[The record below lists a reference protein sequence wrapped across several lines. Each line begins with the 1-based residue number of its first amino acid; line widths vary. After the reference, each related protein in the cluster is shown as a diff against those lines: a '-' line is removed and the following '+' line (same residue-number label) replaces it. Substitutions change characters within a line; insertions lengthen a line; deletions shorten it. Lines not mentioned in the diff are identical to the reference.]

1 MQYIILDMEWNQPW
15 PGSYSAKKALPSPM
29 RGEIVQIGAV
39 RMTQEQQVAD
49 EFQILIRPKYFKK
62 MNRKVASLTGI
73 RDSLLREKG
82 VSFPEAAAQFAAWCG
97 EDCVF
102 LTWGFDDITIL
113 RENLAV
119 FGLESGWTAR
129 WYNAQLI
136 FNAQTD
142 GSGAQKALSTAMQ
155 MMDIAPT
162 RAAHDALG
170 DAYHTALV
178 CQKLRLAEGIA
189 AYEAAVQAH
198 ENGFHGAELPGCVQR
213 AVFHGYADKTAALG
227 AMSGQENL
235 CPVCGGQM
243 TAGKW
248 YPQQGRRY
256 LSRARCETDG
266 EFYIRIR
273 LVQED
278 GTLTQSWLILNGQ
291 RNEAG
296 LGGFHIWQN
305 WDEIPAEQREGFV
318 ESGMLGQSSIG
329 EYNVVEYTRG
339 GLSVHVLRPM
349 ADGTEFSGDYDGAI
363 TGVYAS
369 DPNLATTRGLPP
381 GDPWE
386 KVEQVYDGRFADTL
400 SLRLD
405 EEDNIVELGLH
416 SPYYDSPPAG
426 CRTLSD
432 QHMFHDWMA
441 HPENAPDNWNPV
453 TKALDD

>member
-15 PGSYSAKKALPSPM
+15 PGSYSAKKTLPSPM

-49 EFQILIRPKYFKK
+49 EFQILIRPQYFKK

-82 VSFPEAAAQFAAWCG
+82 VSFPEAAAQFEAWCG
-97 EDCVF
+97 EDYVF

-119 FGLESGWTAR
+119 FGLASGWTAR

-142 GSGAQKALSTAMQ
+142 GSSSQKALSTAMQ

-178 CQKLRLAEGIA
+178 CRQLRLAEGIA

-213 AVFHGYADKTAALG
+213 AVFHGYADKAAALS
-227 AMSGQENL
+227 AMSGTENR

-248 YPQQGRRY
+248 YTQQGRRY
-256 LSRARCETDG
+256 LSRAKCETDG
-266 EFYIRIR
+266 EFYIRVR
-273 LVQED
+273 LVHED
-278 GTLTQSWLILNGQ
+278 GALRVSRLVYEPTEQVTKSYAALSQKP
-291 RNEAG
+291 RPRRARRRRPARVKAK
-296 LGGFHIWQN
+296 
-305 WDEIPAEQREGFV
+305 PAEPKNG
-318 ESGMLGQSSIG
+318 
-329 EYNVVEYTRG
+329 
-339 GLSVHVLRPM
+339 
-349 ADGTEFSGDYDGAI
+349 
-363 TGVYAS
+363 
-369 DPNLATTRGLPP
+369 
-381 GDPWE
+381 
-386 KVEQVYDGRFADTL
+386 
-400 SLRLD
+400 
-405 EEDNIVELGLH
+405 
-416 SPYYDSPPAG
+416 
-426 CRTLSD
+426 
-432 QHMFHDWMA
+432 
-441 HPENAPDNWNPV
+441 
-453 TKALDD
+453 

>member
-213 AVFHGYADKTAALG
+213 AVFHGYA
-227 AMSGQENL
+227 
-235 CPVCGGQM
+235 
-243 TAGKW
+243 AGKW

-256 LSRARCETDG
+256 LSRARCEADG

-278 GTLTQSWLILNGQ
+278 GALRVSRLVYEPTEQVAKSYAALSQKP
-291 RNEAG
+291 RPHRARRRR
-296 LGGFHIWQN
+296 FARVKPK
-305 WDEIPAEQREGFV
+305 PAEPKNG
-318 ESGMLGQSSIG
+318 
-329 EYNVVEYTRG
+329 
-339 GLSVHVLRPM
+339 
-349 ADGTEFSGDYDGAI
+349 
-363 TGVYAS
+363 
-369 DPNLATTRGLPP
+369 
-381 GDPWE
+381 
-386 KVEQVYDGRFADTL
+386 
-400 SLRLD
+400 
-405 EEDNIVELGLH
+405 
-416 SPYYDSPPAG
+416 
-426 CRTLSD
+426 
-432 QHMFHDWMA
+432 
-441 HPENAPDNWNPV
+441 
-453 TKALDD
+453 

>member
-1 MQYIILDMEWNQPW
+1 M
-15 PGSYSAKKALPSPM
+15 
-29 RGEIVQIGAV
+29 
-39 RMTQEQQVAD
+39 
-49 EFQILIRPKYFKK
+49 
-62 MNRKVASLTGI
+62 
-73 RDSLLREKG
+73 
-82 VSFPEAAAQFAAWCG
+82 
-97 EDCVF
+97 F

-178 CQKLRLAEGIA
+178 CQHLRLAEGIA

-227 AMSGQENL
+227 AMSGQENR

-256 LSRARCETDG
+256 LSRARCEADG

-278 GTLTQSWLILNGQ
+278 GALRVSRLVYEPTEQVAKSYAALSQKP
-291 RNEAG
+291 RPHRARRRR
-296 LGGFHIWQN
+296 FARVKPK
-305 WDEIPAEQREGFV
+305 PAEPKNG
-318 ESGMLGQSSIG
+318 
-329 EYNVVEYTRG
+329 
-339 GLSVHVLRPM
+339 
-349 ADGTEFSGDYDGAI
+349 
-363 TGVYAS
+363 
-369 DPNLATTRGLPP
+369 
-381 GDPWE
+381 
-386 KVEQVYDGRFADTL
+386 
-400 SLRLD
+400 
-405 EEDNIVELGLH
+405 
-416 SPYYDSPPAG
+416 
-426 CRTLSD
+426 
-432 QHMFHDWMA
+432 
-441 HPENAPDNWNPV
+441 
-453 TKALDD
+453 

>member
-155 MMDIAPT
+155 MMDIEPT

-178 CQKLRLAEGIA
+178 CQRLRLAEGIA
-189 AYEAAVQAH
+189 AYDAA
-198 ENGFHGAELPGCVQR
+198 
-213 AVFHGYADKTAALG
+213 
-227 AMSGQENL
+227 
-235 CPVCGGQM
+235 CGGQM

-248 YPQQGRRY
+248 YTQQGRRY
-256 LSRARCETDG
+256 LTKAHCETDG
-266 EFYIRIR
+266 DFYIRVR
-273 LVQED
+273 LVHED
-278 GTLTQSWLILNGQ
+278 
-291 RNEAG
+291 EA
-296 LGGFHIWQN
+296 LRVSRLVYEPTEQVAKSYAALAQKPRARRPRRRRSARVKAK
-305 WDEIPAEQREGFV
+305 PAE
-318 ESGMLGQSSIG
+318 
-329 EYNVVEYTRG
+329 
-339 GLSVHVLRPM
+339 P
-349 ADGTEFSGDYDGAI
+349 
-363 TGVYAS
+363 
-369 DPNLATTRGLPP
+369 
-381 GDPWE
+381 
-386 KVEQVYDGRFADTL
+386 K
-400 SLRLD
+400 
-405 EEDNIVELGLH
+405 
-416 SPYYDSPPAG
+416 
-426 CRTLSD
+426 
-432 QHMFHDWMA
+432 
-441 HPENAPDNWNPV
+441 NP
-453 TKALDD
+453 

>member
-1 MQYIILDMEWNQPW
+1 M
-15 PGSYSAKKALPSPM
+15 
-29 RGEIVQIGAV
+29 
-39 RMTQEQQVAD
+39 
-49 EFQILIRPKYFKK
+49 
-62 MNRKVASLTGI
+62 
-73 RDSLLREKG
+73 
-82 VSFPEAAAQFAAWCG
+82 
-97 EDCVF
+97 F

-178 CQKLRLAEGIA
+178 CQHLRLADGIA

-198 ENGFHGAELPGCVQR
+198 ENSFHGAELPGCVRR

-227 AMSGQENL
+227 AMSGQENR
-235 CPVCGGQM
+235 CPVCGEQM

-278 GTLTQSWLILNGQ
+278 GTLRVSRL
-291 RNEAG
+291 
-296 LGGFHIWQN
+296 
-305 WDEIPAEQREGFV
+305 
-318 ESGMLGQSSIG
+318 
-329 EYNVVEYTRG
+329 
-339 GLSVHVLRPM
+339 
-349 ADGTEFSGDYDGAI
+349 
-363 TGVYAS
+363 VYE
-369 DPNLATTRGLPP
+369 PT
-381 GDPWE
+381 
-386 KVEQVYDGRFADTL
+386 EQVMKSYTAL
-400 SLRLD
+400 SQKPRA
-405 EEDNIVELGLH
+405 H
-416 SPYYDSPPAG
+416 RARRRRPA
-426 CRTLSD
+426 R
-432 QHMFHDWMA
+432 
-441 HPENAPDNWNPV
+441 V
-453 TKALDD
+453 KAKPTEPKNG

>member
-256 LSRARCETDG
+256 LSRARCEADG

-273 LVQED
+273 LV
-278 GTLTQSWLILNGQ
+278 W
-291 RNEAG
+291 AG
-296 LGGFHIWQN
+296 LLAERGIALCDLLGRLVDQ
-305 WDEIPAEQREGFV
+305 PADAQRTV
-318 ESGMLGQSSIG
+318 LLHQPPQARPRQSEARRPEKRIK
-329 EYNVVEYTRG
+329 RG
-339 GLSVHVLRPM
+339 KAVRPSLAAIYAYIRNSAMILDLSSARK
-349 ADGTEFSGDYDGAI
+349 
-363 TGVYAS
+363 
-369 DPNLATTRGLPP
+369 RGRI
-381 GDPWE
+381 DI
-386 KVEQVYDGRFADTL
+386 F
-400 SLRLD
+400 RL
-405 EEDNIVELGLH
+405 V
-416 SPYYDSPPAG
+416 
-426 CRTLSD
+426 
-432 QHMFHDWMA
+432 
-441 HPENAPDNWNPV
+441 
-453 TKALDD
+453 

>member
-39 RMTQEQQVAD
+39 RMTQEQQIAD
-49 EFQILIRPKYFKK
+49 EFQILIRPQYFKK

-82 VSFPEAAAQFAAWCG
+82 VRFPEAAAQFAAWCG

-129 WYNAQLI
+129 WYNAPLI

-178 CQKLRLAEGIA
+178 CQHLRLADGIA

-198 ENGFHGAELPGCVQR
+198 ENGFHGAELPGCVRR

-227 AMSGQENL
+227 AMSGQENR
-235 CPVCGGQM
+235 CPVCGEQM

-256 LSRARCETDG
+256 LSCARCETDG

-278 GTLTQSWLILNGQ
+278 GTLRVSRL
-291 RNEAG
+291 
-296 LGGFHIWQN
+296 
-305 WDEIPAEQREGFV
+305 
-318 ESGMLGQSSIG
+318 
-329 EYNVVEYTRG
+329 
-339 GLSVHVLRPM
+339 
-349 ADGTEFSGDYDGAI
+349 
-363 TGVYAS
+363 VYE
-369 DPNLATTRGLPP
+369 PT
-381 GDPWE
+381 
-386 KVEQVYDGRFADTL
+386 EQVTKSYTAL
-400 SLRLD
+400 SQKPRA
-405 EEDNIVELGLH
+405 H
-416 SPYYDSPPAG
+416 RARRRRPA
-426 CRTLSD
+426 R
-432 QHMFHDWMA
+432 
-441 HPENAPDNWNPV
+441 V
-453 TKALDD
+453 KAKPTEPKNG

>member
-49 EFQILIRPKYFKK
+49 EFQILIRPQYFKK

-82 VSFPEAAAQFAAWCG
+82 VSFSEAAAQFAAWCG

-155 MMDIAPT
+155 MMDIEPT

-178 CQKLRLAEGIA
+178 CRKLHLAEGIA

-213 AVFHGYADKTAALG
+213 AVFHGYADKTAALS
-227 AMSGQENL
+227 AMSGRENR

-256 LSRARCETDG
+256 LSRAR
-266 EFYIRIR
+266 R
-273 LVQED
+273 
-278 GTLTQSWLILNGQ
+278 
-291 RNEAG
+291 
-296 LGGFHIWQN
+296 
-305 WDEIPAEQREGFV
+305 
-318 ESGMLGQSSIG
+318 
-329 EYNVVEYTRG
+329 
-339 GLSVHVLRPM
+339 
-349 ADGTEFSGDYDGAI
+349 
-363 TGVYAS
+363 
-369 DPNLATTRGLPP
+369 
-381 GDPWE
+381 
-386 KVEQVYDGRFADTL
+386 
-400 SLRLD
+400 
-405 EEDNIVELGLH
+405 
-416 SPYYDSPPAG
+416 
-426 CRTLSD
+426 
-432 QHMFHDWMA
+432 
-441 HPENAPDNWNPV
+441 
-453 TKALDD
+453 